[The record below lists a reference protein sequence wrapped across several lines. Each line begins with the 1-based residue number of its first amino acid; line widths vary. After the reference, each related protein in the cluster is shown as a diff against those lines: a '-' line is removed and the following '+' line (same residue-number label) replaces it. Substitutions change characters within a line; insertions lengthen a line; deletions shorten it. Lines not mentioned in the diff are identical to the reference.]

1 MIRFACPGCAAT
13 FSAPDEKAGTTGTC
27 PTCAATFVIP
37 AADPSAPPPL
47 PGAADP
53 PPLPDPRPS
62 RAVDAAV
69 EIKPCPSCGGRLSVA
84 PADLGTDV
92 ECPYCKATFRAARAK
107 GSAPAPPP
115 APPKVSAFESTD
127 NAGRPLQYRDDED
140 DDRPSR
146 RRRRDELDDEEDDD
160 RPRIRTRRRGG
171 SRTKPDKVTAVGA
184 MMLAGGIMA
193 VLVAVSWSL
202 GSFFTCCLWPGTWY
216 GLVVGIMLIVRGA
229 ALLGTDPGPAP
240 RGLAVAQII
249 LIINLDVIN
258 LVLGILAKVFLADP
272 DVTAYFGDPDR

>member
-1 MIRFACPGCAAT
+1 MIRFACPGCGAT
-13 FSAPDEKAGTTGTC
+13 FSVPDEKAGTTGTC
-27 PTCAATFVIP
+27 PTCSTAFVIP
-37 AADPSAPPPL
+37 AADPAAPPPL
-47 PGAADP
+47 PGEAEP

-107 GSAPAPPP
+107 GTAPAPPP

-127 NAGRPLQYRDDED
+127 NAGRPLQYRDDAD

-146 RRRRDELDDEEDDD
+146 RRRRDDLDDDADDD
-160 RPRIRTRRRGG
+160 RPRIRTRRRDGQ
-171 SRTKPDKVTAVGA
+171 RTKPEKVNAIGG
-184 MMLAGGIMA
+184 MMLAGGIIA
-193 VLVAVSWSL
+193 VLVSASSVLFSA
-202 GSFFTCCLWPGTWY
+202 FMCCLWPGNWY
-216 GLVVGIMLIVRGA
+216 GFIVGIMLIVRGA
-229 ALLGTDPGPAP
+229 ALLGRDPGPAP
-240 RGLAVAQII
+240 HGLAIAQII
-249 LIINLDVIN
+249 LIINFDVIN

-272 DVTAYFGDPDR
+272 DVTDYFGEGER

>member
-1 MIRFACPGCAAT
+1 MIRFACPGCGAT
-13 FSAPDEKAGTTGTC
+13 FSVPDEKAGTTGTC
-27 PTCAATFVIP
+27 PTCSTAFVIP
-37 AADPSAPPPL
+37 AADPAAPPPL
-47 PGAADP
+47 PGAAEP

-62 RAVDAAV
+62 KAVDTAV
-69 EIKPCPSCGGRLSVA
+69 EIKPCPGCGGRLSVA

-92 ECPYCKATFRAARAK
+92 ECPYCKANFRATRAK
-107 GSAPAPPP
+107 GTAPAPPP

-127 NAGRPLQYRDDED
+127 DAGRPRRDD

-146 RRRRDELDDEEDDD
+146 RRRDELDDDEDDD

-171 SRTKPDKVTAVGA
+171 QRTKPEKLNAIGG
-184 MMLAGGIMA
+184 MMLAGGIIA
-193 VLVAVSWSL
+193 VLVATSWTL

-216 GLVVGIMLIVRGA
+216 GLIVGIMLIVRGA
-229 ALLGTDPGPAP
+229 ALLGRDPGPAP
-240 RGLAVAQII
+240 HGLAIAQII

-272 DVTAYFGDPDR
+272 DVADYFGEAER